1 MPTKRKISFD
11 CFITPPGEMR
21 ARLYFRIPTTRLD
34 VGVGLSETRSLSQ
47 AFAEVM
53 PQHQGEALAVY
64 GDLRVVELSPPT
76 PVPGEGFVRLTD
88 GTSFSPIDLIMHP
101 RSSLTWSG
109 IANVVDRLAP
119 GENKRSFPSLGS
131 REPIGIF
138 AGAPDQGWF
147 CL

>member
-1 MPTKRKISFD
+1 
-11 CFITPPGEMR
+11 
-21 ARLYFRIPTTRLD
+21 
-34 VGVGLSETRSLSQ
+34 
-47 AFAEVM
+47 M